1 MANIEKSQWDS
12 VFGEINED
20 LRGDFI
26 GFTWDGMSMS
36 RLGIARTSGGNRYN
50 ENLLPT
56 MQDKTTQIPGADGTY
71 YFNSFYTQKPFSIS
85 FAFDHLTEKGLRQLK
100 QLFGDKGIHKLSF
113 DEQPYKEYMVKVT
126 GQPQLKYIP
135 FDEEKQEGSKSIE
148 YNGENM
154 PNTKEEREKWNNPLY
169 VSQPSKS
176 DERIYKGEGTLTLTA
191 FAPYARSR
199 AKTIEDLYKLG
210 SFVKENGEWVLRKK
224 KDDNG
229 NLVYDKNG
237 EIVYNYLDGEEDVYL
252 IYKNQWQ
259 STSGIKDSLT
269 DGTIIYDQEN
279 SENEIRVYNP
289 GDKETDFMLIM
300 EPDTKTPIQLNLY
313 KIPNGSTTNETT
325 DAYLVFVVPEF
336 KKGDAKIRINS
347 KVELIEGLDE
357 KDNVT
362 GNLYNEYISY
372 GWFFKIPQNE
382 DGYYHMIKTDGAEVL
397 EQKNL
402 LSIEY
407 NYWYF

>member
-100 QLFGDKGIHKLSF
+100 QLFGDKGIHSLSF

-135 FDEEKQEGSKSIE
+135 FDEEGQESSKSIE

-154 PNTKEEREKWNNPLY
+154 PDTKEEREKWNNPLY
-169 VSQPSKS
+169 IPQPSKS
-176 DERIYKGEGTLTLTA
+176 EARIYKGEGTLTLTA
-191 FAPYARSR
+191 FTPYARSR
-199 AKTIEDLYKLG
+199 AKSI
-210 SFVKENGEWVLRKK
+210 NQ
-224 KDDNG
+224 
-229 NLVYDKNG
+229 LVALNDQ
-237 EIVYNYLDGEEDVYL
+237 EDVYMD
-252 IYKNQWQ
+252 YKDQWQ
-259 STSGIKDSLT
+259 AASGILDDLS
-269 DGTIIYDQEN
+269 GTIVYDQEGSN
-279 SENEIRVYNP
+279 NEIRVYNP
-289 GDKETDFMLIM
+289 GDREADFMLII
-300 EPDTKTPIQLNLY
+300 EPSTGTPIQLNLY
-313 KIPNGSTTNETT
+313 EIPNGSITNETA
-325 DAYLVFVVPEF
+325 DAYLAFTIP
-336 KKGDAKIRINS
+336 KMKAGDSKIRINS

-357 KDNVT
+357 NGKLT
-362 GNLYNEYISY
+362 GNLYNEYIGY
-372 GWFFKIPQNE
+372 GWFFKIPRSQN
-382 DGYYHMIKTDGAEVL
+382 GSYHMIKTDGADIFT
-397 EQKNL
+397 QTNK

>member
-100 QLFGDKGIHKLSF
+100 QLFGDKGIHRLSF

-135 FDEEKQEGSKSIE
+135 FDEEKWEGSKSIE
-148 YNGENM
+148 YKGENM
-154 PNTKEEREKWNNPLY
+154 PDTEAEREEWNNPLY

-176 DERIYKGEGTLTLTA
+176 EARIYKGEGTLTLTA
-191 FAPYARSR
+191 FTPYARSR
-199 AKTIEDLYKLG
+199 AKSITEMT
-210 SFVKENGEWVLRKK
+210 EVLSTK
-224 KDDNG
+224 
-229 NLVYDKNG
+229 
-237 EIVYNYLDGEEDVYL
+237 EDVYMV
-252 IYKNQWQ
+252 YKDQWQ
-259 STSGIKDSLT
+259 AASGILDNLTIKNVNGDDIVFDQKDS
-269 DGTIIYDQEN
+269 D
-279 SENEIRVYNP
+279 NEIRVYNP
-289 GDKETDFMLIM
+289 GDREADFMLTI
-300 EPDTKTPIQLNLY
+300 EPSLSTPIQLNLY
-313 KIPNGSTTNETT
+313 EIPNGSTAIEFA
-325 DAYLVFVVPEF
+325 DAYLAFTIP
-336 KKGDAKIRINS
+336 KLKAGDSKIRINS

-357 KDNVT
+357 NGKLT
-362 GNLYNEYISY
+362 GNLYNECIGY
-372 GWFFKIPQNE
+372 GWFFKIPTNQN
-382 DGYYHMIKTDGAEVL
+382 GSYHMIKTDGANIFT
-397 EQKNL
+397 QTNK

>member
-1 MANIEKSQWDS
+1 MANIKKADWNS

-20 LRGDFI
+20 LCGDFI

-100 QLFGDKGIHKLSF
+100 QLFGDKGIHRLSF
-113 DEQPYKEYMVKVT
+113 DEHPYKEYMVKVT

-135 FDEEKQEGSKSIE
+135 FDEEKQEDSKSIE

-154 PNTKEEREKWNNPLY
+154 PNTEKEREKWNNPLY

-176 DERIYKGEGTLTLTA
+176 EERIYKGEGTLTLTA
-191 FAPYARSR
+191 FTPYARSR
-199 AKTIEDLYKLG
+199 AKSITEMT
-210 SFVKENGEWVLRKK
+210 EVLSAK
-224 KDDNG
+224 
-229 NLVYDKNG
+229 
-237 EIVYNYLDGEEDVYL
+237 EDVYMD
-252 IYKNQWQ
+252 YKDQWQ
-259 STSGIKDSLT
+259 ATSGIKDSLT

-279 SENEIRVYNP
+279 SKNEIRVYNP

-300 EPDTKTPIQLNLY
+300 EPATKTPIQLNLY
-313 KIPNGSTTNETT
+313 KIPNGSTTNETM
-325 DAYLVFVVPEF
+325 DAYLVFVVPEL
-336 KKGDAKIRINS
+336 KKGDSKIRINS

>member
-12 VFGEINED
+12 VFGEIKED

-100 QLFGDKGIHKLSF
+100 QLFGDKGIHRLSF

-154 PNTKEEREKWNNPLY
+154 PDTEAEREKWNNPLY
-169 VSQPSKS
+169 VPQPSKS
-176 DERIYKGEGTLTLTA
+176 ETRIYKGEGTLTLTA
-191 FAPYARSR
+191 FTPYARSR
-199 AKTIEDLYKLG
+199 AKSITEMT
-210 SFVKENGEWVLRKK
+210 EVLSTK
-224 KDDNG
+224 
-229 NLVYDKNG
+229 
-237 EIVYNYLDGEEDVYL
+237 EDVYMD
-252 IYKNQWQ
+252 YKDQWQ
-259 STSGIKDSLT
+259 ATSGIKDNLT

-300 EPDTKTPIQLNLY
+300 KPATGTPIQLNLY
-313 KIPNGSTTNETT
+313 KIPNGSTTNETV
-325 DAYLVFVVPEF
+325 DAYLVFVVPEL
-336 KKGDAKIRINS
+336 KKGDEKIRINS
-347 KVELIEGLDE
+347 KVELIEGLD
-357 KDNVT
+357 KDNNIT

>member
-26 GFTWDGMSMS
+26 GCTWDGMSMS

-100 QLFGDKGIHKLSF
+100 QLFGDNGIHKLSF

-154 PNTKEEREKWNNPLY
+154 PNTEEEREKWNNPLY
-169 VSQPSKS
+169 ISQPSKS
-176 DERIYKGEGTLTLTA
+176 EARIYKGEGTLTLTA
-191 FAPYARSR
+191 FTPYARSR
-199 AKTIEDLYKLG
+199 AKSISELEL
-210 SFVKENGEWVLRKK
+210 LQ
-224 KDDNG
+224 
-229 NLVYDKNG
+229 DK
-237 EIVYNYLDGEEDVYL
+237 EDVYL
-252 IYKNQWQ
+252 TYKDQWQ
-259 STSGIKDSLT
+259 ATSGIKDNLT

-300 EPDTKTPIQLNLY
+300 EPAVKTPIQLNLY

-325 DAYLVFVVPEF
+325 DAYLVFVVPEL

-382 DGYYHMIKTDGAEVL
+382 DGYYHMIKTDGAEIL